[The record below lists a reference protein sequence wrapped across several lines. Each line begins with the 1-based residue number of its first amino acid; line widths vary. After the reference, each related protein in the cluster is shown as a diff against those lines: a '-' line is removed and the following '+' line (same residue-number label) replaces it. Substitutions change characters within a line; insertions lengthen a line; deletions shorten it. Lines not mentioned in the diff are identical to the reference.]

1 MRGKSVDRIGIYGL
15 LGRSWRDGNSK
26 ILVLRDLVKELGYDC
41 QALEEELDHPEV
53 LCASF

>member
-15 LGRSWRDGNSK
+15 LGRSWPDGNSK

-41 QALEEELDHPEV
+41 QALEELDHLEV